1 MGMWWRWRCLTRRST
16 PGRSFRPERASRPMY
31 SAVSSGSRE
40 KFGSSVFISVTRFW
54 KETGILSLNQLVYH
68 LDDAVDAVDQ
78 RSVKVKEDFIHKSAI
93 GERTLNGGDQVTELQ
108 VGPVLADKG
117 GQGAVLAG
125 AHHQRCGA
133 AHETAQVAAGDQ
145 GAILAR
151 TTTTTSFFNSQSSVI
166 TFVNFI
172 TRTTTTTTSCSST
185 SDASGVVES
194 LSKPADDDDDGD

>member
-1 MGMWWRWRCLTRRST
+1 M
-16 PGRSFRPERASRPMY
+16 
-31 SAVSSGSRE
+31 
-40 KFGSSVFISVTRFW
+40 
-54 KETGILSLNQLVYH
+54 
-68 LDDAVDAVDQ
+68 
-78 RSVKVKEDFIHKSAI
+78 
-93 GERTLNGGDQVTELQ
+93 TELQ

-194 LSKPADDDDDGD
+194 LSKVLLTLGETLCLRRSHVTVDALLQGAFSITLFTTTTTTVMVAIFRILLSTASR